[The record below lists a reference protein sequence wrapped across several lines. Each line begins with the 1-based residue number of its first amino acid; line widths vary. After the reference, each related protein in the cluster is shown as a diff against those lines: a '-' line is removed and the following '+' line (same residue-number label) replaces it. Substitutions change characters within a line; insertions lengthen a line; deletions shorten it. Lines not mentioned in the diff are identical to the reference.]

1 MRTFLSTEGNSQA
14 TNLGM
19 ADIETHV
26 RHSLDQGAHA
36 TIEKSASQVIATEE
50 QDDTFDEKYP
60 EGGLQAWLVVLGSW
74 CAMVPSMGLLN
85 TISVLHAWTST
96 HQLSEYSESSV
107 GWIFGV
113 FSFFLYFAGAQV
125 GMFYPNIH
133 TQRSSQFPHIKRSG

>member
-1 MRTFLSTEGNSQA
+1 MHWALVRTFPFSEGNPKV

-19 ADIETHV
+19 ADIETHA

-36 TIEKSASQVIATEE
+36 TIEKSASQVIAREE

-125 GMFYPNIH
+125 GMFLIPVCTH
-133 TQRSSQFPHIKRSG
+133 QAQRLI

>member
-1 MRTFLSTEGNSQA
+1 
-14 TNLGM
+14 M
-19 ADIETHV
+19 ADIETHA

-36 TIEKSASQVIATEE
+36 TIEKSASQVIAREE

-125 GMFYPNIH
+125 GMFLIPVCTH
-133 TQRSSQFPHIKRSG
+133 QA